1 MVPLHEHS
9 ARPPKDPKMT
19 TSSLIAVTGASGQ
32 LGRLA
37 IQTLLVRGTPAD
49 RIVAIAR
56 DPAKVADLASRGVQ
70 VRQGDYDRPETLDAA
85 LAGVDRLLLVSSSE
99 VGKRAPQ
106 HQAVLDAAVRAGVGL
121 VAYTSLLHADTS
133 PLGLA
138 VEHVQTEQALQ
149 ASDLPHVLL
158 RNDWYTE
165 NYAAGIPGALQQG
178 TLFGSAGTG
187 RLSLAARADYAEAA
201 AIVIASDDPQA
212 GKVYELAG
220 DDAVTLADF
229 AAEIARQTGTPIA
242 YQDLSQQDY
251 RDALLAAGLPG
262 FVAELLSDS
271 DAGAAKGGLF
281 DDSGTLGR
289 LIGRPTTSM
298 ADVIAKALAG

>member
-1 MVPLHEHS
+1 MTHVP
-9 ARPPKDPKMT
+9 
-19 TSSLIAVTGASGQ
+19 LIAVTGASGQ

-37 IQTLLVRGTPAD
+37 IQSLLSRHPAE

-56 DPAKVADLASRGVQ
+56 DPAKVADLADAGVQ
-70 VRQGDYDRPETLDAA
+70 VRQGDYDRPDTLDTA

-106 HQAVLDAAVRAGVGL
+106 HQAVLDAAVRAGVGF

-133 PLGLA
+133 PLGLTK
-138 VEHVQTEQALQ
+138 EHVQTEQALR
-149 ASDLPHVLL
+149 ASGLPHVLL
-158 RNDWYTE
+158 RNGWYTE
-165 NYAAGIPGALQQG
+165 NYAAGIPGVLAQG
-178 TLFGSAGTG
+178 TLFGSAGDG

-201 AIVIASDDPQA
+201 AHIIAGDASQL

-220 DDAVTLADF
+220 DAALTLADF
-229 AAEIARQTGTPIA
+229 AAELSRQTGMPIR
-242 YQDLSQQDY
+242 YQDLPQQDY
-251 RDALLAAGLPG
+251 REALLAAGLPG
-262 FVAELLSDS
+262 FVADLLSTS

-289 LIGRPTTSM
+289 LIGRPTTSV
-298 ADVIAKALAG
+298 ADVIAAALAA